1 MRKTF
6 FYILFAALAMVGCE
20 NSLPENET
28 VLLSPVADTL
38 FYSSTEKGPFQIF
51 TKRNG
56 SLIQVIND
64 ASFDYWWV
72 RLSPDRQ
79 KFICYKSGI
88 DNFFKDNDYTNA
100 ELWMFNIDGTGG
112 KKLIDKGQY
121 NWRAQGY
128 ANWHPDGKHIVMA
141 AELQDPDD
149 DNNYRWHLF
158 VADTAGTVP
167 IQLSD
172 RVGLFSCPSVDATG
186 TKITY
191 SAFPDNITSGSVF
204 KQEIF
209 VADLDTNVWALF
221 NEVRIT
227 NDTWWDENP
236 AFSPNGNY
244 LVFGTAI
251 TPTNLFENTNL
262 RRYSFADDNTVVLRA
277 DGAAYLVPAWS
288 EDGSYLYLQYRANG
302 QKPFSLAR
310 INIDGSGFTE
320 IMSNEAA
327 DLINPIPY

>member
-1 MRKTF
+1 
-6 FYILFAALAMVGCE
+6 
-20 NSLPENET
+20 
-28 VLLSPVADTL
+28 
-38 FYSSTEKGPFQIF
+38 
-51 TKRNG
+51 
-56 SLIQVIND
+56 
-64 ASFDYWWV
+64 
-72 RLSPDRQ
+72 
-79 KFICYKSGI
+79 
-88 DNFFKDNDYTNA
+88 
-100 ELWMFNIDGTGG
+100 
-112 KKLIDKGQY
+112 
-121 NWRAQGY
+121 
-128 ANWHPDGKHIVMA
+128 
-141 AELQDPDD
+141 
-149 DNNYRWHLF
+149 
-158 VADTAGTVP
+158 
-167 IQLSD
+167 
-172 RVGLFSCPSVDATG
+172 
-186 TKITY
+186 
-191 SAFPDNITSGSVF
+191 
-204 KQEIF
+204 
-209 VADLDTNVWALF
+209 
-221 NEVRIT
+221 VRIT